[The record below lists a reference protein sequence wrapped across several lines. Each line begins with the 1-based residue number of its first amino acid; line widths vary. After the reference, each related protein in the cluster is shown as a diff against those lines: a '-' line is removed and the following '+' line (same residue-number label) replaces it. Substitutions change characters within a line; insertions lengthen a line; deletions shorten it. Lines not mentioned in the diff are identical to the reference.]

1 MMQDP
6 ALSLLHTVSSATV
19 ELASELGLPLSCSEV
34 SARAMR
40 ILRRVAERQPEM
52 FQTCLA
58 AGLKATSA
66 LHERIRSNYHA
77 SSSASTA
84 GMISANT

>member
-1 MMQDP
+1 MQDP
-6 ALSLLHTVSSATV
+6 VVWLPLLDATTIFKRGSDLSLL
-19 ELASELGLPLSCSEV
+19 LWRSEV

-40 ILRRVAERQPEM
+40 ILRRIAERQPEM

-77 SSSASTA
+77 SSSPSTA
-84 GMISANT
+84 GMHPWL

>member
-1 MMQDP
+1 
-6 ALSLLHTVSSATV
+6 
-19 ELASELGLPLSCSEV
+19 
-34 SARAMR
+34 MR
-40 ILRRVAERQPEM
+40 ILRRIAERQPEM

-77 SSSASTA
+77 GSSASTA
-84 GMISANT
+84 GMHPWPLETRSLPSHTGTQSFCFTWSHACIVHAAITLANMHGC